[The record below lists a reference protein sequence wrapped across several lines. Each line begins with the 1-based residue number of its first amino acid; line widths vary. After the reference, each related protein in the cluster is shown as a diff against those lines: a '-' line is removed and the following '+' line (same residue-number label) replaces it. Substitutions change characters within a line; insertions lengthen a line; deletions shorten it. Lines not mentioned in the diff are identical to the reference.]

1 MLSETTCPDT
11 IGKSRLSARLVSP
24 ATRPGRTESLRTA
37 GSERAAK
44 AGFAG
49 KTSIF
54 IVTVFIGLLAAGC
67 SGTTNVS
74 LGTDKSERY
83 EGINYGDYRDDNEGA
98 EVTLSLKDRTEIYG
112 ELLSVRDSTL
122 IICTE
127 YSATKDELAK
137 GVYPIIS
144 IKGQEIQKITVEG
157 ESEFWKGAGYGA
169 LIGAVVGAGWGFAS
183 GDDKGGYMNLTAEG
197 KALVGAILLSSLGA
211 ITGGIVG
218 AVNSTDEVIIHL
230 PAEYDFSSLDTF
242 LGSSLNSLLNQL
254 SRYPGEEPEYL
265 RAIK

>member
-1 MLSETTCPDT
+1 MSET
-11 IGKSRLSARLVSP
+11 KSRLS
-24 ATRPGRTESLRTA
+24 
-37 GSERAAK
+37 AAK

-49 KTSIF
+49 KTAIF
-54 IVTVFIGLLAAGC
+54 IVTVFIGLLATGC
-67 SGTTNVS
+67 SGTTNLS
-74 LGTDKSERY
+74 LGSDKSEQD

-98 EVTLSLKDRTEIYG
+98 EVTLSLKDRAEIYG

-127 YSATKDELAK
+127 YSAIEEELAK
-137 GVYPIIS
+137 GVYPIFS

-157 ESEFWKGAGYGA
+157 KSEFWESAGYGA
-169 LIGAVVGAGWGFAS
+169 LIGAAVGVSVGFAS
-183 GDDKGGYMNLTAEG
+183 GDDESGYLKLTAG
-197 KALVGAILLSSLGA
+197 TKALLWSMCLSPIGA

-218 AVNSTDEVIIHL
+218 AGNSTADVIIHV
-230 PAEYDFSSLDTF
+230 PPEYDFSSLDTS

-254 SRYPGEEPEYL
+254 SRYTEKEPEYL